1 MVNFKQ
7 NKPEGLPFVRSD
19 ATETNKIAKVVS
31 KMLCVKLKK
40 FLFLSMLMFVVS
52 SVLFATDSYATDS
65 YALFKTL
72 TDSGTKIFTGMRE
85 IIFAVSGFGIVAVAI
100 GGFFGNL
107 NWKWLSAI
115 IIGLVVIATTA
126 AIINYMVDSTAITAE
141 QIHEQIQDTLIQ
153 AN

>member
-52 SVLFATDSYATDS
+52 SVLFATDLFATDS
-65 YALFKTL
+65 YALFETL

-141 QIHEQIQDTLIQ
+141 QIQDTLIQ

>member
-52 SVLFATDSYATDS
+52 SVLFATDSYAS
-65 YALFKTL
+65 YALFETL

-126 AIINYMVDSTAITAE
+126 AIINYMVDSTAIPA
-141 QIHEQIQDTLIQ
+141 EQIQDTLIQ

>member
-52 SVLFATDSYATDS
+52 SVLFATDSYA
-65 YALFKTL
+65 LFETL
-72 TDSGTKIFTGMRE
+72 TQSGTEIFTGMRE
-85 IIFAVSGFGIVAVAI
+85 IIFAIAI

-126 AIINYMVDSTAITAE
+126 AIINYMVDSDVAVTTLK
-141 QIHEQIQDTLIQ
+141 IQDTLIH

>member
-52 SVLFATDSYATDS
+52 SVLFATDLFATDS
-65 YALFKTL
+65 YALFETL
-72 TDSGTKIFTGMRE
+72 TKSGTEIFTGMRE

-126 AIINYMVDSTAITAE
+126 AIINYMVDSTAITAK
-141 QIHEQIQDTLIQ
+141 QIQDTLIQ

>member
-52 SVLFATDSYATDS
+52 SVLFATDSYAL
-65 YALFKTL
+65 ALFETL
-72 TDSGTKIFTGMRE
+72 TQSGTEIFTGMRE

-126 AIINYMVDSTAITAE
+126 AIINYMVDSTAITAK
-141 QIHEQIQDTLIQ
+141 QIQDTLIQ

>member
-19 ATETNKIAKVVS
+19 ETETNKIAKVVS

-52 SVLFATDSYATDS
+52 SVLFATDSYA
-65 YALFKTL
+65 LFETL
-72 TDSGTKIFTGMRE
+72 TQSGTEIFTGMRE
-85 IIFAVSGFGIVAVAI
+85 IIFAVSGFGIVAIAI

-126 AIINYMVDSTAITAE
+126 AIINYMVDSDVAVTTLK
-141 QIHEQIQDTLIQ
+141 IQDTLIH

>member
-1 MVNFKQ
+1 MVSFNQ
-7 NKPEGLPFVRSD
+7 NKPIRLPFVRKQ
-19 ATETNKIAKVVS
+19 TKKNKKVVNE
-31 KMLCVKLKK
+31 MLCVKLKK
-40 FLFLSMLMFVVS
+40 FLFLSVLMFVVS
-52 SVLFATDSYATDS
+52 SVLFATNS
-65 YALFKTL
+65 YALFETL
-72 TDSGTKIFTGMRE
+72 TDSGVEIFTGMRE

-126 AIINYMVDSTAITAE
+126 AVINYMVDSDVATSTLK
-141 QIHEQIQDTLIQ
+141 IQDTLIN

>member
-52 SVLFATDSYATDS
+52 SVLFATDSYS

-126 AIINYMVDSTAITAE
+126 AIINYMVDSTAITADTA
-141 QIHEQIQDTLIQ
+141 EQIQDTLIQ

>member
-52 SVLFATDSYATDS
+52 SVLFATDSYS
-65 YALFKTL
+65 YALFETL
-72 TDSGTKIFTGMRE
+72 TQSGTEIFTGMRE

-141 QIHEQIQDTLIQ
+141 QIQDTLIQ

>member
-52 SVLFATDSYATDS
+52 SVLFATDSYA
-65 YALFKTL
+65 LFKTLLFETL
-72 TDSGTKIFTGMRE
+72 TDSGIKIFTGMRE

-126 AIINYMVDSTAITAE
+126 AIINYMVDSTAITAK
-141 QIHEQIQDTLIQ
+141 QIRDTLIQ